1 LRLRDVPGGLIMT
14 ELTSASLRSLFQAIG
29 DAIEADKGRLSE
41 LDGVIGDADH
51 GVTMSIG
58 FTAVNEALAKLDESA
73 DPTTV
78 FNTAAK
84 SFLNAVGASSGPL
97 YGTAFMRAGAVVKG
111 KATIDRDALADC
123 IQAMAKGMQD
133 RGKAERGE
141 KTMMDAWL
149 PAAEAAQAAK
159 ARGADAIACL
169 EAAVAAA
176 EAGAE
181 ATKTMLATKGRA
193 SRLGERALGHM
204 DPGAAS
210 AVTILKAMTGA
221 VRKV

>member
-1 LRLRDVPGGLIMT
+1 MT
-14 ELTSASLRSLFQAIG
+14 EFVNRDLVDIFRAIAA
-29 DAIEADKGRLSE
+29 AIEATKGRLSE

-58 FTAVNEALAKLDESA
+58 FTAVNEALSKLDTSA

-97 YGTAFMRAGAVVKG
+97 YGTAFMRAGAAVKG
-111 KATIDRDALADC
+111 KAAVDRDALADC

-149 PAAEAAQAAK
+149 PAADAAQDAK
-159 ARGADAIACL
+159 ARGDDAVACL
-169 EAAVAAA
+169 ESAVAAA

-181 ATKTMLATKGRA
+181 ATKAMLATKGRA
-193 SRLGERALGHM
+193 SRLGERAIGHM

-210 AVTILKAMTGA
+210 AVTILKAMTEA
-221 VRKV
+221 VRGL

>member
-1 LRLRDVPGGLIMT
+1 MGEINAAG
-14 ELTSASLRSLFQAIG
+14 LRSIFQAIG
-29 DAIEADKGRLSE
+29 DAIESDKGRLSE

-58 FTAVNEALAKLDESA
+58 FTAVNEALAKLDAGA

-97 YGTAFMRAGAVVKG
+97 YGTAFMRAGAAVKG
-111 KATIDRDALADC
+111 KAAIDRDALADC
-123 IQAMAKGMQD
+123 IAAMAKGMQD

-149 PAAEAAQAAK
+149 PAADAIQEAK
-159 ARGADAIACL
+159 ARGDDSVACL
-169 EAAVAAA
+169 EAAATAA
-176 EAGAE
+176 ETGAE

-193 SRLGERALGHM
+193 SRLGERALGHI

-210 AVTILKAMTGA
+210 AVTILKAMTAA
-221 VRKV
+221 VRKL